1 MNKIRFIKMVLDA
14 YILVA
19 FVVLIFV
26 SFQARLP
33 LPKCWP
39 LFLLR
44 QLLSSAAILRSA
56 NGRNPPGFDT
66 EWRSPT

>member
-33 LPKCWP
+33 LPKVMGP
-39 LFLLR
+39 LFI
-44 QLLSSAAILRSA
+44 APAIKFRRDLAQSERS
-56 NGRNPPGFDT
+56 
-66 EWRSPT
+66 

>member
-26 SFQARLP
+26 SFEARLP
-33 LPKCWP
+33 LPKVLAP
-39 LFLLR
+39 FLI
-44 QLLSSAAILRSA
+44 APAIKFRRDLAQRERS
-56 NGRNPPGFDT
+56 
-66 EWRSPT
+66 